1 MKAMV
6 LKAPRNL
13 QFETLQTP
21 KPAKDQVLVRVT
33 HSGICGTDLKIYT
46 GGIPVRYPMIMGHEI
61 AGEVAESGSDSVRP
75 GDRVLV
81 DPALACGNCPI
92 CQAGF
97 PNLCPNGGLIGR
109 DVNGGFAEY
118 VVAPAQQVFPLPDAL
133 DSRQVPLIQV
143 ATTCLHAQRRV
154 QIFPGQCVVVM
165 GLGVSGQI
173 HLQLAKARGAY
184 PVIGITRSE
193 WKRKLA
199 QKLGADITPPSGTE
213 AERALREITNG
224 HGADLIIDTTGKL
237 PALASSIGMARPGGT
252 LLLFG
257 IITAAEGALPF
268 YQLYFKELT
277 LVNSRVAKSEDFP
290 AMIDLV
296 ARGTVN
302 LDALITHVMPLSE
315 LGTAIG
321 MLDSDADERMK
332 IIIDNAL

>member
-6 LKAPRNL
+6 LKAPRDL

-46 GGIPVRYPMIMGHEI
+46 GGIPVRYPMIMGHEVTGAVVEGGGGRI
-61 AGEVAESGSDSVRP
+61 RP

-97 PNLCPNGGLIGR
+97 PNVCPNGGLIGR

-118 VVAPAQQVFPLPDAL
+118 VVAPVQQVFPLPDAV
-133 DSRQVPLIQV
+133 DGRQVPLIQV

-154 QIFPGQCVVVM
+154 NIFPGQCVVVM

-199 QKLGADITPPSGTE
+199 QKLGADITLPSGTE
-213 AERALREITNG
+213 AERALREATHG
-224 HGADLIIDTTGKL
+224 RGADLIIETTGKL

-277 LVNSRVAKSEDFP
+277 LVSARVAKSEDFP

-302 LDALITHVMPLSE
+302 LDALITHVMPLSD

-332 IIIDNAL
+332 IIIDNAR

>member
-6 LKAPRNL
+6 LKAPRDL

-61 AGEVAESGSDSVRP
+61 SGEVAESGSDSVRP

-92 CQAGF
+92 CQGGF
-97 PNLCPNGGLIGR
+97 PNLCSNGGLIGR

-118 VVAPAQQVFPLPDAL
+118 VVAPVQQVFPLPDAV

-154 QIFPGQCVVVM
+154 DIFPGQCVVVM

-184 PVIGITRSE
+184 PVIGITRSA

-199 QKLGADITPPSGTE
+199 QKLGADITLPSGTD
-213 AERALREITNG
+213 AERALREATHG
-224 HGADLIIDTTGKL
+224 RGADLIIETTGKL
-237 PALASSIGMARPGGT
+237 PALASSISMARPGGT

-302 LDALITHVMPLSE
+302 LDALITHVMPLSD

-332 IIIDNAL
+332 IIIDNTR